1 MLSDRLECGFEG
13 ITAGECRSRG
23 CCYDTT
29 LATPHCFYHKVLFDP
44 FVTSVDP
51 YFKGDHDRHC
61 SPGWHY
67 AALGV
72 TPHCYYLSASIQR
85 NYQGNIAFC
94 SAERAQPLRIDGP
107 SEQDWLTETA
117 RNLIGT
123 DKLWTGGN
131 KADPNSGW
139 NWFEWPSFPYVNWDS
154 SQPNTEKD
162 FITMNTAVHLAIRL
176 YEFEIN
182 GNLIIYLFH

>member
-1 MLSDRLECGFEG
+1 MSCFLSGSNVDLKESPLENVDHVAAVMIQRLLLLIAS
-13 ITAGECRSRG
+13 ITRFYFTPFSPPL
-23 CCYDTT
+23 T
-29 LATPHCFYHKVLFDP
+29 L
-44 FVTSVDP
+44 
-51 YFKGDHDRHC
+51 FKGDHDRHC

-162 FITMNTAVHLAIRL
+162 FITMNTA
-176 YEFEIN
+176 N
-182 GNLIIYLFH
+182 GKWQTHEENEV